1 MPKLLYKPKTITKK
15 ILSPLQDRAFDVI
28 VNRYGLGSDIERK
41 TLEEI
46 GQKYGITRER
56 VRQIENTALGI
67 VRKSQ
72 EYKSEEATFTELKKV
87 IKEMGSMI
95 VEEDLLKELAKDKET
110 QNHIHLHLVLGD
122 SFIKHKED
130 ELFRSRWT
138 IDQKLSDIIHSSLEN
153 LYKGLSDEELVSENE
168 VISRFL
174 DHLKDVSEEYK
185 NEELAR
191 RWLSMS
197 KKISRNPLGEWG
209 KIDSS
214 NVRTRGI
221 RDYAYLVMRKHG
233 SPMHFKEVAKSISE
247 VFNKKT
253 HVATT
258 HNELIKDDRF
268 ILVGRGI
275 YALKEW
281 GYKPGIVRD
290 VIKEILKKEGSLSK
304 EDVVDRVMKERYLK
318 KNTIL
323 VNLQNPKYFKKNKSG
338 LYLPA

>member
-1 MPKLLYKPKTITKK
+1 MPKLLYKPKSVTKK

-28 VNRYGLGSDIERK
+28 MNRYGLGDTVERK

-56 VRQIENTALGI
+56 VRQIENAALTI
-67 VRKSQ
+67 IRKSDQ
-72 EYKSEEATFTELKKV
+72 YQSEEGAFKELYQV
-87 IKEMGSMI
+87 IKDLGSVI
-95 VEEDLLKELAKDKET
+95 VEDDLLKNLAKDKES

-122 SFIKHKED
+122 AFTKHKED
-130 ELFRSRWT
+130 DSFKARWSVDTELT
-138 IDQKLSDIIHSSLEN
+138 DLIHNSLDS
-153 LYKGLSDEELVSENE
+153 LYAGLSDEDLISESE

-174 DHLKDVSEEYK
+174 DYLKDLSDEYK

-191 RWLSMS
+191 RWLGLS
-197 KKISRNPLGEWG
+197 KKISKNPLGEWG

-214 NVRTRGI
+214 NVKTRGI

-247 VFNKKT
+247 TFGKKT

-258 HNELIKDDRF
+258 HNELIKDERF
-268 ILVGRGI
+268 VLVGRGI

-281 GYKPGIVRD
+281 GYKAGIVRD
-290 VIKEILKKEGSLSK
+290 VIKEIIKKDGPMTR
-304 EDVVDRVMKERYLK
+304 EDIVEHVMKERYLK

-323 VNLQNPKYFKKNKSG
+323 VNLQNPKYFKKNKAG
-338 LYLPA
+338 LYSIA